1 MATNILPFQKKLR
14 LVILSIIFA
23 GTLIYL
29 SQSFFLNERAQR
41 FLVKTLNVPQQ
52 FFTQIITEYREFENE
67 KIALLEEEILNL
79 QDEIYEK
86 DLEIQSLESSKSF
99 NNFNTKLPNTSETFI
114 SSFDQM
120 NFTCCNKHR
129 VYSTNPKE
137 YKKGTYS
144 VSQGNFVVG
153 KTRNISNDEIEIRL
167 LSDPEEFI
175 SIKTINGFYCIAK
188 GSSIGRIINCTN
200 ESKAVSYEIGDTF
213 FTTGFDGIYPEGMIV
228 GRLTNIQDLGSNIF
242 QETLEIQLFF
252 DPYQSINKRVIF
264 HE

>member
-1 MATNILPFQKKLR
+1 M
-14 LVILSIIFA
+14 
-23 GTLIYL
+23 
-29 SQSFFLNERAQR
+29 
-41 FLVKTLNVPQQ
+41 
-52 FFTQIITEYREFENE
+52 
-67 KIALLEEEILNL
+67 
-79 QDEIYEK
+79 
-86 DLEIQSLESSKSF
+86 
-99 NNFNTKLPNTSETFI
+99 
-114 SSFDQM
+114 
-120 NFTCCNKHR
+120 
-129 VYSTNPKE
+129 
-137 YKKGTYS
+137 
-144 VSQGNFVVG
+144 
-153 KTRNISNDEIEIRL
+153 
-167 LSDPEEFI
+167 SDPEEFI

>member
-52 FFTQIITEYREFENE
+52 FLSQIITEYREFENE

-137 YKKGTYS
+137 YKKAHILS
-144 VSQGNFVVG
+144 R
-153 KTRNISNDEIEIRL
+153 KAIL
-167 LSDPEEFI
+167 L
-175 SIKTINGFYCIAK
+175 
-188 GSSIGRIINCTN
+188 
-200 ESKAVSYEIGDTF
+200 
-213 FTTGFDGIYPEGMIV
+213 
-228 GRLTNIQDLGSNIF
+228 
-242 QETLEIQLFF
+242 
-252 DPYQSINKRVIF
+252 
-264 HE
+264 